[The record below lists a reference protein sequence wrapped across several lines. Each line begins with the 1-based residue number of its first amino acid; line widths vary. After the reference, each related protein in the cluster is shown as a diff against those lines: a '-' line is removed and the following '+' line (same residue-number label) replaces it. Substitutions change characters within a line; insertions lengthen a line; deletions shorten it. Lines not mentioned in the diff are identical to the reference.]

1 MTLTLNALR
10 AKVNI
15 FAKKDMNI
23 FIARIAVRK
32 LNGVNNMGELK
43 KCPFC
48 GGDAI
53 LKVHYGFDEKVI
65 SAFVYCEECGV
76 ATRRCALE
84 TTAIG
89 KWNRRVEE

>member
-32 LNGVNNMGELK
+32 LNGVSNMEELK

-48 GGDAI
+48 GGEAM
-53 LKVHYGFDEKVI
+53 LKINYGFDEKVI
-65 SAFVYCEECGV
+65 SSFVYCEECGI
-76 ATRRCALE
+76 ATRSYALE
-84 TTAIG
+84 RTAIEV
-89 KWNRRVEE
+89 WNRRVEE

>member
-1 MTLTLNALR
+1 
-10 AKVNI
+10 
-15 FAKKDMNI
+15 MNI
-23 FIARIAVRK
+23 FIARIVVRK
-32 LNGVNNMGELK
+32 LNGVSNMEELK

-48 GGDAI
+48 GGKAT
-53 LKVHYGFDEKVI
+53 LKIHYGFDEKVI

-89 KWNRRVEE
+89 KWNRRVK

>member
-32 LNGVNNMGELK
+32 LNGVSNMEELK

-48 GGDAI
+48 GGEAM
-53 LKVHYGFDEKVI
+53 LKINYGFDEKVI
-65 SAFVYCEECGV
+65 SSFVYCEECGV

-89 KWNRRVEE
+89 KWNRRVK

>member
-32 LNGVNNMGELK
+32 LNGVSNMEELK

-48 GGDAI
+48 GGEAM
-53 LKVHYGFDEKVI
+53 LKINYGFDEKVI
-65 SAFVYCEECGV
+65 SSFVYCEECGV
-76 ATRRCALE
+76 ATRSCALE
-84 TTAIG
+84 STARGI
-89 KWNRRVEE
+89 WNRRVEE

>member
-32 LNGVNNMGELK
+32 LNGVSNMEELK

-48 GGDAI
+48 GGEAM
-53 LKVHYGFDEKVI
+53 LKIHYGFDEKVI

-84 TTAIG
+84 TTAMG

>member
-23 FIARIAVRK
+23 FIARIVVRK
-32 LNGVNNMGELK
+32 LNGVSNMEELK

-48 GGDAI
+48 GGKAI
-53 LKVHYGFDEKVI
+53 LKINYGFDEKVI

-76 ATRRCALE
+76 ATRSCALE
-84 TTAIG
+84 STAIG